1 MGFELRGSRVL
12 VTGASSGIGA
22 GFAEAFA
29 RAGAVV
35 GMCARRADRLAE
47 VEERCKGL
55 GARTF
60 MWVTDLADPA
70 QVDELAREAV
80 DQMGGV
86 DVLVNNAGIPK
97 RRHVTQTDAATVDRV
112 TRINYLSPIQLTL
125 ALLPQ
130 MLERDSGRIINV
142 SSVAATLSSPGE
154 TAYAA
159 SKAALSV
166 FSECM
171 TVDLWGTGVKVLVVY
186 PGIVDTEL
194 FSIPDNDALVADV
207 EPITVEQ
214 CVGEVLDALQRD
226 AVEVY
231 TPAHFKDFAVGKAN
245 DIPGFLA
252 GTAQYVQQ
260 QQAAQ
265 A

>member
-1 MGFELRGSRVL
+1 MGFELKGSRAL

-22 GFAEAFA
+22 GMAEALA
-29 RAGAVV
+29 RAGATV
-35 GMCARRADRLAE
+35 GVCARRADRLHEVAERGRAAGAE
-47 VEERCKGL
+47 VHEW
-55 GARTF
+55 T
-60 MWVTDLADPA
+60 TDLADPD
-70 QVDELAREAV
+70 QTDKLARDAV
-80 DQMGGV
+80 DAMGGV
-86 DVLVNNAGIPK
+86 DILVNNAGIPK
-97 RRHVTQTDAATVDRV
+97 RRHVSVTDAATVDAV

-171 TVDLWGTGVKVLVVY
+171 TVDLYGTGVKVLVVY

-194 FSIPDNDALVADV
+194 FSIPDNDPLVADV
-207 EPITVEQ
+207 EAITVEQ
-214 CVGEVLDALQRD
+214 CVQEVLDALQRD
-226 AVEVY
+226 AIEVY

-260 QQAAQ
+260 QQQ
-265 A
+265 K

>member
-1 MGFELRGSRVL
+1 MGFELQGSRVL

-22 GFAEAFA
+22 GLAEAFA
-29 RAGAVV
+29 RAGATV

-47 VEERCKGL
+47 TAERCRAL
-55 GARTF
+55 GAT
-60 MWVTDLADPA
+60 VHSCTVDLAEPE
-70 QVDELAREAV
+70 QVDGLARSALA
-80 DQMGGV
+80 DMGGV
-86 DVLVNNAGIPK
+86 DILVNNAGIPK
-97 RRHVTQTDAATVDRV
+97 RRHVTATDGATVDLV
-112 TRINYLSPIQLTL
+112 TQINYLAPIHLTL

-130 MLERDSGRIINV
+130 MLERDAGRIINV

-159 SKAALSV
+159 SKAALAV

-194 FSIPDNDALVADV
+194 FSIPDNDPLVAEV
-207 EPITVEQ
+207 EAITVED
-214 CVGEVLDALQRD
+214 CVQQILDALDRD
-226 AVEVY
+226 ALEVY
-231 TPAHFKDFAVGKAN
+231 TPPHFKDFAVGKAN
-245 DIPGFLA
+245 NVEVFLA

-260 QQAAQ
+260 QQAAK

>member
-1 MGFELRGSRVL
+1 MAFELQGSRVL

-29 RAGAVV
+29 RAGAGV
-35 GMCARRADRLAE
+35 GVCARRTDRLTEVAERCRALGAE
-47 VEERCKGL
+47 VHQW
-55 GARTF
+55 T
-60 MWVTDLADPA
+60 VDLADPS
-70 QVDELAREAV
+70 QVGQLAADAV
-80 DQMGGV
+80 DALGGV
-86 DVLVNNAGIPK
+86 DILVNNAGIPK
-97 RRHVTQTDAATVDRV
+97 RRHVTETDAATVDLV

-171 TVDLWGTGVKVLVVY
+171 TVDLYGTGVKILVVY

-194 FSIPDNDALVADV
+194 FSIPDNDPLDVPV
-207 EPITVEQ
+207 EPITVEE
-214 CVGEVLDALQRD
+214 CVHDVLDALAND

-260 QQAAQ
+260 QKASKA
-265 A
+265 